1 MVMMVMEEWWMEI
14 EEIKLVVLMVKMVG
28 KMAILVMT
36 MVVMKVMEEWWMEIE
51 LCKIRFV
58 PPPKEVSPQITSANA
73 QNPDYMKTLEHCYCS
88 SCNFRNEST

>member
-14 EEIKLVVLMVKMVG
+14 EEIKMVVLMG

-36 MVVMKVMEEWWMEIE
+36 MVVLKVMEEWWMEIE
-51 LCKIRFV
+51 LCRIRFV

-73 QNPDYMKTLEHCYCS
+73 QNPDHMKTLEHCYCS
-88 SCNFRNEST
+88 SSDFRNEST

>member
-14 EEIKLVVLMVKMVG
+14 EEIKMVVLMG

-36 MVVMKVMEEWWMEIE
+36 MVVLKVMEEWWMEIE
-51 LCKIRFV
+51 LCRIRFV

-73 QNPDYMKTLEHCYCS
+73 QNPDYMKTLERCYCLS
-88 SCNFRNEST
+88 SVFRNESV

>member
-14 EEIKLVVLMVKMVG
+14 EEIEMVVLIVKMVG
-28 KMAILVMT
+28 KMTILVMT

-51 LCKIRFV
+51 ECRIRFV

-73 QNPDYMKTLEHCYCS
+73 QNPDYMKTLERCYCS
-88 SCNFRNEST
+88 SSVFRNESI

>member
-14 EEIKLVVLMVKMVG
+14 EEIKMVVLMG

-36 MVVMKVMEEWWMEIE
+36 MVVLKVMEEWWMEIE
-51 LCKIRFV
+51 LCRIRFV

-73 QNPDYMKTLEHCYCS
+73 QNPDHMKTLEHCYCS
-88 SCNFRNEST
+88 PSDFRNEST